1 MTPIERATIIVLD
14 GVGVGALPD
23 AAQFGEADVVADS
36 LGHTAEAVG
45 GLDLPHMQR
54 LGLGNIGHFAGIAPR
69 QDTDGAYG
77 RMAEQSRGKDTVTG
91 HWEMIGIVS
100 QQAPPTYPHGF
111 PPEVLTPFE
120 EMAGRGVIGNK
131 PASGTDIIA
140 EMGDEHRRSGK
151 LIVYTS
157 GDSVFQIAAH
167 EDIVPLPELYR
178 ICEGARALLRGPH
191 AVGRVIARPFVGARG
206 HYTRDN
212 EARRD
217 WALSPPY
224 PHLLDRAVEAGLEVQ
239 GIGKIQDI
247 FAGRSVTSSNHVLN
261 NPEGI
266 AATIE
271 ALKRPSRGI
280 IFTNLIEF
288 DMIYGHR
295 KDPHGYA
302 RALKQFDDALP
313 SIREAMGA
321 RDVLFVT
328 GDHGVDPVGPGA
340 DHTREYVPLLVA
352 GAPVRPGVDLGTRAS
367 FADLGATVAALLG
380 LPSLPA
386 GTSFAASLN
395 NIFPDE
401 DAS

>member
-1 MTPIERATIIVLD
+1 MTPIERAIIIVLD

-23 AAQFGEADVVADS
+23 AAQFGEADVLADS

-54 LGLGNIGHFAGIAPR
+54 LGLGNIGRFAGVAPR
-69 QDTDGAYG
+69 EDTDGAYG

-91 HWEMIGIVS
+91 HWEMIGVVS
-100 QQAPPTYPHGF
+100 QQTPPTYPHGF

-140 EMGDEHRRSGK
+140 ELGDEHVHTGK

-167 EDIVPLPELYR
+167 EHIVPLPELYR
-178 ICEGARALLRGPH
+178 ICEGARALLCGPH
-191 AVGRVIARPFVGARG
+191 AVGRVIARPFTGVSG

-224 PHLLDRAVEAGLEVQ
+224 PHLLDHAVEAGLEVQ

-247 FAGRSVTSSNHVLN
+247 FAGRGVTLSNHVLN
-261 NPEGI
+261 NPDGI
-266 AATIE
+266 AATLA
-271 ALKRPSRGI
+271 ALKGPSRGI

-302 RALKQFDDALP
+302 RALKDFDDALP
-313 SIREAMGA
+313 VIQEAMGVG
-321 RDVLFVT
+321 DVLFIT
-328 GDHGVDPVGPGA
+328 GDHGVDPVGPGT

-352 GAPVRPGVDLGTRAS
+352 GAPVRPSVDLGTRAS

-380 LPSLPA
+380 LPPLSA
-386 GTSFAASLN
+386 GTSFARDLTG
-395 NIFPDE
+395 
-401 DAS
+401 

>member
-1 MTPIERATIIVLD
+1 MTPIQRAIIIVLD

-23 AAQFGEADVVADS
+23 AAQFGEADVLADS

-54 LGLGNIGHFAGIAPR
+54 LGLGNIGRFAGIAPR

-77 RMAEQSRGKDTVTG
+77 RMAERSPGKDTVTG
-91 HWEMIGIVS
+91 HWEMIGVVS
-100 QQAPPTYPHGF
+100 QQAPPFYPHGF
-111 PPEVLTPFE
+111 PTEVLIPFE

-140 EMGDEHRRSGK
+140 ELGDEHTRGGK

-178 ICEGARALLRGPH
+178 TCEGARALLRGPH
-191 AVGRVIARPFVGARG
+191 AVGRVIARPFTGVSG

-224 PHLLDRAVEAGLEVQ
+224 PHLLDHAVEAGLEVQ

-247 FAGRSVTSSNHVLN
+247 FAGRGVTSSAHVLN
-261 NPEGI
+261 NPDGI
-266 AATIE
+266 AATLA
-271 ALKRPSRGI
+271 ALKGPSRGI

-302 RALKQFDDALP
+302 RALKDFDDALP
-313 SIREAMGA
+313 AIQEAMGVG
-321 RDVLFVT
+321 DVLFIT
-328 GDHGVDPVGPGA
+328 GDHGVDPVGPGT

-352 GAPVRPGVDLGTRAS
+352 GAPVRPRVDLGTRAS

-380 LPSLPA
+380 LSPLSM
-386 GTSFAASLN
+386 GTSFARDLSG
-395 NIFPDE
+395 
-401 DAS
+401 